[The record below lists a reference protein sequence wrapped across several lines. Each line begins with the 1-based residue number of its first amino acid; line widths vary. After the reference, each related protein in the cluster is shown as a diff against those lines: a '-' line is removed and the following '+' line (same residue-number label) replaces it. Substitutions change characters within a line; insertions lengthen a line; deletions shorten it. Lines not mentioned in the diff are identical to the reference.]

1 MFQTITFIV
10 ITIILTFTYLDL
22 SLQKFFL
29 VASVTFF
36 FLTMFNYSG
45 TIFNCFIAFK
55 DDSFMS
61 ILDLKVE
68 FLLGN
73 FITELEPPT

>member
-1 MFQTITFIV
+1 MTFIV
-10 ITIILTFTYLDL
+10 ITIILTFTFLDL

-29 VASVTFF
+29 VASVTF